1 MPDPGTLEKRFETS
15 LLGTRELELGAGAGG
30 GAWESKTRCL
40 VWEGEDASKEWVA
53 AGEARGGAQVS
64 DHGSVPGGV
73 QPGGE
78 QAGGGRAG
86 GTAGLLGGGG
96 ESRLAA
102 QCHSR
107 GCAQK
112 PPVTTP
118 SASTGWTICST
129 WPMESRGKSA
139 PAPLPPAP
147 PYSLLGPL
155 P

>member
-30 GAWESKTRCL
+30 GAWESKTRCP

-78 QAGGGRAG
+78 
-86 GTAGLLGGGG
+86 
-96 ESRLAA
+96 SRLAA
-102 QCHSR
+102 QCHSQGVCPEATSDHPFCLHR
-107 GCAQK
+107 
-112 PPVTTP
+112 
-118 SASTGWTICST
+118 
-129 WPMESRGKSA
+129 
-139 PAPLPPAP
+139 LDN
-147 PYSLLGPL
+147 LLNMAYGVKR
-155 P
+155 